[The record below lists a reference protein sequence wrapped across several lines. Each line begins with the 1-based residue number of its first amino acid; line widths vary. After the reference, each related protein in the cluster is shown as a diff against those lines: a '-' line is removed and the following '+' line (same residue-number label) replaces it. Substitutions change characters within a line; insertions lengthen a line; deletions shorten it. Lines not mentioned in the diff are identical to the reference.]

1 MPVPAKM
8 SDWDLG
14 HSSWHVRYGTAVVFV
29 MLALALQFL
38 PAARQVPFAFFFA
51 AVAVSARICGF
62 GAAIFSTILSAAI
75 ESSEDAI
82 FNKTLDG
89 TVLTWNRAAQEMYG
103 YDPEEMIGRNVAVL
117 ATP

>member
-8 SDWDLG
+8 SNWDLG
-14 HSSWHVRYGTAVVFV
+14 RSPWYVRYGAAVVFV

-62 GAAIFSTILSAAI
+62 GAAIFSTILSATMADFFLLPPRF
-75 ESSEDAI
+75 SFVVRSEEHRVG
-82 FNKTLDG
+82 KECRSR
-89 TVLTWNRAAQEMYG
+89 W
-103 YDPEEMIGRNVAVL
+103 
-117 ATP
+117 